1 MARQFSRNEAIQGA
15 AEGVA
20 DSPKDSLRLFS
31 TIAKNRLLL
40 IFCLLALVAVVA
52 NIKVIVDLDS
62 GISAR
67 NKAHELS
74 LGEKASNSANSSEF
88 TEDLRIRLFV
98 LFGIL
103 IASLGSIL
111 YLYVTRVLIPLR
123 KAIHATDAM
132 SKGNL
137 SVTAPVGNNNDIGEL
152 GAAINELSANF
163 QEVALLTGVAAGNSF
178 AVIEKIE
185 KTLDE
190 ESLTPDADLKQQV
203 SAIKRDMQMLC
214 GLVKKFKFYK
224 ARFDGL
230 KVKSRGHRVNSSM

>member
-1 MARQFSRNEAIQGA
+1 MARQFSRNEAIRSVPEGA
-15 AEGVA
+15 A
-20 DSPKDSLRLFS
+20 DPPKDSLRLFS
-31 TIAKNRLLL
+31 TIAKNRLLV
-40 IFCLLALVAVVA
+40 IFCLLALVAMVA

-67 NKAHELS
+67 HKAYELS
-74 LGEKASNSANSSEF
+74 LGQQASNSANLSEF

-98 LFGIL
+98 LLGIL
-103 IASLGSIL
+103 AASLGSIL

-123 KAIHATDAM
+123 KVIAATDAM
-132 SKGNL
+132 SKGDL

-152 GAAINELSANF
+152 SAAVNELSANF
-163 QEVALLTGVAAGNSF
+163 QEVALLTGATAGNSF

-203 SAIKRDMQMLC
+203 SAIKRDMQTLG

-230 KVKSRGHRVNSSM
+230 KVKSCGQRVDSSM